1 MRSESRIGPNGRD
14 DDLTRVLR
22 AAYAA
27 PPDPTYWDVLERK
40 IMARIRGEGEGW
52 WQPLSGW
59 GPLGL
64 LAAGLALAVA
74 GLTLTRVHEA
84 EARLAYQMVMETPR
98 VVPQELA
105 VAREGTPAREATLRF
120 VVPPIGEY

>member
-14 DDLTRVLR
+14 DELTRALR
-22 AAYAA
+22 AVYAA
-27 PPDPTYWDVLERK
+27 PTDPTYWDVLERK

-52 WQPLSGW
+52 WQPLSNW
-59 GPLGL
+59 GPVGL

-84 EARLAYQMVMETPR
+84 EARLAYQMVIDAPHT
-98 VVPQELA
+98 VSQELA
-105 VAREGTPAREATLRF
+105 VATDGAPAREATLRF
-120 VVPPIGEY
+120 VIPPKGEY